1 MKKTL
6 GMILGGKSFGVFKNR
21 EGEFCRISRYYIKNT
36 CRYQVIFQKNVGDLA
51 TRYAINT
58 ASENKVLKLI
68 GEEGFELIC
77 N

>member
-6 GMILGGKSFGVFKNR
+6 DMILRGRSFGVFKNR

-36 CRYQVIFQKNVGDLA
+36 CRYQVTFQENVGDLA

-58 ASENKVLKLI
+58 TSEKKVLKLI
-68 GEEGFELIC
+68 EEEGFELVY

>member
-6 GMILGGKSFGVFKNR
+6 GMILGGRNFGVFKNR
-21 EGEFCRISRYYIKNT
+21 EGEFCRISRYYVKNT
-36 CRYQVIFQKNVGDLA
+36 CKYQVIFQKDVGDLA

-58 ASENKVLKLI
+58 SSEKKVLKLI
-68 GEEGFELIC
+68 EEEGFQLVS